1 MVEPREIDLIKVSI
15 PSSRN
20 RATVHRTVAFK
31 LFDSHRLNTYTK
43 IKVHP
48 VGWTSI
54 LVEPMGIEL
63 IKDRLGQA
71 LAGGAH
77 PRRIKLVRFPYPTLP
92 IIKPPKRVV
101 LLLVEPMGIEP
112 MSESNLEGTSPGAV
126 CYLHSLIPA
135 GTNTLRESV
144 AS

>member
-1 MVEPREIDLIKVSI
+1 MQPFAMKCRPVEGRVI
-15 PSSRN
+15 
-20 RATVHRTVAFK
+20 
-31 LFDSHRLNTYTK
+31 
-43 IKVHP
+43 
-48 VGWTSI
+48 
-54 LVEPMGIEL
+54 VEPMGIEL

-135 GTNTLRESV
+135 RTNTLRKSV
-144 AS
+144 ASLCMVRAKLSVRTVPTQITPEPGSWAFRGGCAPN